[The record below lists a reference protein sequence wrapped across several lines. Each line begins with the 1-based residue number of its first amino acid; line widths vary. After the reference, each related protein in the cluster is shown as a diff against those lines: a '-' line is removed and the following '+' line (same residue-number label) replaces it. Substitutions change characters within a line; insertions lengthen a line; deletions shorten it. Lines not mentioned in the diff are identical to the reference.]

1 MPAPKKP
8 KSPSKPTKP
17 SKPKKPRN
25 VKEIVPPPYLTIKG
39 YRYERMSKDS
49 VDVELELKGDV
60 VDSLDTLV
68 SNGKYVSR
76 GDAIRSILR
85 EMLKETAEK

>member
-1 MPAPKKP
+1 MPTPKKP

-25 VKEIVPPPYLTIKG
+25 VKDTTPPLYLTIKG

-49 VDVELELKGDV
+49 VDVELELKADV
-60 VDSLDTLV
+60 VDSLDGLV
-68 SNGKYVSR
+68 SAGKYVSR
-76 GDAIRSILR
+76 GDAIRSMLR
-85 EMLKETAEK
+85 EMLKDTSGK